1 MLSSSDTKT
10 LPHDTAPP
18 EAASLNDASKNET
31 SGNLEVKHP
40 GIGERTSSDDPWGW
54 NTVVKR
60 DRKKNPGQDITPK
73 SNRGEKGRNWKR
85 SILHGTASNNQ
96 PGGNALS
103 ADVDLVAYGFAKH
116 VTSIQLSKY
125 LEEMGLMV
133 VDCTLLTKYEGART
147 LSFKITIKPQCFER
161 AKDPSILPYRVG
173 LRLYKY
179 FNQNNKKNAS
189 TDRRITFANETRGI
203 LRN

>member
-1 MLSSSDTKT
+1 M
-10 LPHDTAPP
+10 
-18 EAASLNDASKNET
+18 
-31 SGNLEVKHP
+31 
-40 GIGERTSSDDPWGW
+40 
-54 NTVVKR
+54 
-60 DRKKNPGQDITPK
+60 
-73 SNRGEKGRNWKR
+73 
-85 SILHGTASNNQ
+85 HGTASNTQ

-147 LSFKITIKPQCFER
+147 WSFKITIKPQCFER
-161 AKDPSILPYRVG
+161 AKDPSIWPYRVG

-189 TDRRITFANETRGI
+189 TDRRVTFANEIRGI

>member
-1 MLSSSDTKT
+1 MSHLKDCAS
-10 LPHDTAPP
+10 AV
-18 EAASLNDASKNET
+18 SLNDASINET
-31 SGNLEVKHP
+31 SGHQEVKHP
-40 GIGERTSSDDPWGW
+40 GIEGDPTSSEVVDDPWGW

-60 DRKKNPGQDITPK
+60 DRKKNPDITPK
-73 SNRGEKGRNWKR
+73 SNRGEKGSNWRR
-85 SILHGTASNNQ
+85 SILHGTASNTQ

-116 VTSIQLSKY
+116 VTSIQISKY
-125 LEEMGLMV
+125 LEEMGLKIV
-133 VDCTLLTKYEGART
+133 ECTLLTKYEGART

-161 AKDPSILPYRVG
+161 AKDPSIWPYRVG
-173 LRLYKY
+173 LYKY

-189 TDRRITFANETRGI
+189 TDRRVTFANETRGI